1 MGENKKRMMEA
12 INRSF
17 EEGSEVMPVAESLYY
32 MKAALLLHYGKK
44 YPKQKAAITEVC
56 EMIGRLL
63 GAQEPQGGGGAGMI
77 YGWQE
82 RIGEEEGEV
91 TQDHIAEMAD
101 RINRIGHIRCDADG
115 SLHCTGTDYRTMSQE
130 EAQRVMAETWNS
142 LGELLDEMAR
152 LQEDHARMTYTLR
165 TIAGKAMDAMQGT
178 ARSQIAADWWQ
189 AQD

>member
-12 INRSF
+12 INRNF
-17 EEGSEVMPVAESLYY
+17 EEGSEVMLVAESLYY

-82 RIGEEEGEV
+82 RIGEMEETHSSCRRERTSIEGS
-91 TQDHIAEMAD
+91 
-101 RINRIGHIRCDADG
+101 IR
-115 SLHCTGTDYRTMSQE
+115 Q
-130 EAQRVMAETWNS
+130 
-142 LGELLDEMAR
+142 
-152 LQEDHARMTYTLR
+152 
-165 TIAGKAMDAMQGT
+165 AG
-178 ARSQIAADWWQ
+178 RSKKT
-189 AQD
+189 

>member
-12 INRSF
+12 INRNF

-63 GAQEPQGGGGAGMI
+63 
-77 YGWQE
+77 
-82 RIGEEEGEV
+82 
-91 TQDHIAEMAD
+91 
-101 RINRIGHIRCDADG
+101 
-115 SLHCTGTDYRTMSQE
+115 
-130 EAQRVMAETWNS
+130 
-142 LGELLDEMAR
+142 DEMAR